1 MKKASA
7 EQVQEW
13 KRKYD
18 CKIFEFT
25 AHKQGEEAKVAYF
38 RTITPEVLEA
48 WQQTRKKSML
58 QADEIII
65 ENCWIDGDDCIRYR
79 NEYKQG
85 LRDWLAVLL
94 DKVEGEMVEL

>member
-1 MKKASA
+1 
-7 EQVQEW
+7 
-13 KRKYD
+13 
-18 CKIFEFT
+18 
-25 AHKQGEEAKVAYF
+25 
-38 RTITPEVLEA
+38 
-48 WQQTRKKSML
+48 ML